1 MSEIKVNSIKGVA
14 ASTAALTINNTDGT
28 CTANLSNRQNRN
40 LIINGAMREA
50 QRGTSSTTVGYQT
63 VDRITSYSSGLDESP
78 TYSQAD
84 VSSGTT
90 PYTLG
95 FRKAFKVQNGNQ
107 TSGAGADDH
116 MVFEHRVEDQDIAT
130 SGWNYLSSSSNIS
143 FSFWVKSSVA
153 QNFYFM
159 FQSDNGSAYRY
170 VMETGS
176 LSANTWTKIT
186 KTIPGNSNLVFNND
200 TGLGMYISWHLFDGT
215 NRTGTRPLNA
225 WAAADNS
232 SRTPDQTSTWF
243 TTNNATFEL
252 TGVQL
257 EVGSVATDFEH
268 RSFADE
274 LALCQRYYYQIVKGD
289 NQAIGIANYW
299 SSTEVRVFIPF
310 PVTMRAAPT
319 LSIVTNSNAY
329 TWYRENG
336 YDNTDGS
343 DFAIA
348 DSHTQG
354 CFIVDSGSSGT
365 SAGNAAYFK
374 STNGNAD
381 MALTAEL

>member
-1 MSEIKVNSIKGVA
+1 MSEIKVNSIKGVGASA
-14 ASTAALTINNTDGT
+14 AAITVNNTDGT
-28 CTANLSNRQNRN
+28 CTANITNNLSNRR
-40 LIINGAMREA
+40 LTINGAMQVC
-50 QRGTSSTTVGYQT
+50 QRGDQTGISTAANNYTT
-63 VDRITSYSSGLDESP
+63 DRFAIYENGGVAVSGLHQD
-78 TYSQAD
+78 
-84 VSSGTT
+84 SGTDLPEFPKCLRVDCT
-90 PYTLG
+90 TASTYT
-95 FRKAFKVQNGNQ
+95 NGHELKI
-107 TSGAGADDH
+107 GYE
-116 MVFEHRVEDQDIAT
+116 FEGQDLQLLQY
-130 SGWNYLSSSSNIS
+130 GSSSNKKLTLS
-143 FSFWVKSSVA
+143 FYVRSNKAATYAIWFYRGVGNR
-153 QNFYFM
+153 QNGKTYTI
-159 FQSDNGSAYRY
+159 N
-170 VMETGS
+170 
-176 LSANTWTKIT
+176 SANTWEK
-186 KTIPGNSNLVFNND
+186 KTITINGDASNAITND
-200 TGLGMYISWHLFDGT
+200 VSSRMAVNWILMAGSDFTSGT
-215 NRTGTRPLNA
+215 NPNGTWETRVDANRYVGQTGTIGA
-225 WAAADNS
+225 
-232 SRTPDQTSTWF
+232 STDDYF
-243 TTNNATFEL
+243 DL